1 MDAAPIIFVRITHLA
16 QTYTHWRRY
25 AARKSAS
32 AYLCQLILQQTKTAK
47 YIIGTDTQK
56 HESRAAYLPAEK
68 NKTESNNSNEV

>member
-25 AARKSAS
+25 AASKSAL

-47 YIIGTDTQK
+47 YIIGTDTQT
-56 HESRAAYLPAEK
+56 HQSHVSYLQQWELHK
-68 NKTESNNSNEV
+68 